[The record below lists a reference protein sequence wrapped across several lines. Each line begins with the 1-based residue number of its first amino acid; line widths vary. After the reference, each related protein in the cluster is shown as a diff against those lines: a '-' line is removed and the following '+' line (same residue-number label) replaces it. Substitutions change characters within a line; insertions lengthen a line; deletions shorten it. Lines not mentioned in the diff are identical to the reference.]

1 MPLIAGENSKPVP
14 LSSGVS
20 RPSHSGGGGG
30 GGVKPNRVGGKGE
43 PGKKKKKFVHPFGLQ
58 FGLKIREGGSAP
70 PMDPPLLGDSPDDVN
85 WQ

>member
-14 LSSGVS
+14 LSSGGS
-20 RPSHSGGGGG
+20 RPSHSGGGGE
-30 GGVKPNRVGGKGE
+30 GGVIQTLLGGKGK
-43 PGKKKKKFVHPFGLQ
+43 PGLKKKNFVHPFGLQ

-70 PMDPPLLGDSPDDVN
+70 PMDPPLLSDSPDDVN